1 MFDKDTAILDEFA
14 SNPQEYL
21 ERDGNLAIDIKNLY
35 NQRKEEVV
43 KRQNMGV
50 HNIANITESDL
61 K

>member
-14 SNPQEYL
+14 ANPQEYM
-21 ERDGNLAIDIKNLY
+21 ERDGNLAIDIKNMY
-35 NQRKEEVV
+35 NQRKQEVA